1 MSNIPSS
8 KFHKF
13 IPKKTPAPKPVEA
26 SAEGG
31 PDQVSEEKVYSNV
44 PGREPVELVRSYSQ
58 FADYYPNCELETK
71 GWCARN
77 VQSDWVVL
85 DCGANVGYY
94 SILFSQLASEGRVFS
109 FEPTATHDLLMA
121 NLNHH
126 QCANVEAL
134 RVGLGRES
142 GVKQERIFRI
152 WGQEPDLEDFSF
164 TSIDDF
170 VMERGLER
178 LDCIKIDV
186 DSYDFEVLQGAEKTL
201 EKLNPWVLIEVNYA
215 LRKRGVEEATV
226 YKWLGERGYTD
237 ALVLDS
243 ENLIM
248 RRGLEPQGTH
258 HSAAV
263 PFRMWLG

>member
-13 IPKKTPAPKPVEA
+13 IPKKTQAPKAVDQGG
-26 SAEGG
+26 EGA
-31 PDQVSEEKVYSNV
+31 PDQVSEAKVYSNV
-44 PGREPVELVRSYSQ
+44 PGREAIELVRSYAQ

-71 GWCARN
+71 GWCGRN
-77 VQSDWVVL
+77 VGRDWVVL

-94 SILFSQLASEGRVFS
+94 SVLFSQLARDGRVYS
-109 FEPTATHDLLMA
+109 FEPTATYDLLVA
-121 NLNHH
+121 NLEHNE
-126 QCANVEAL
+126 CGNVEPL
-134 RVGLGRES
+134 RVGLGRET
-142 GVKQERIFRI
+142 GVKQEGIFRI
-152 WGQEPDLEDFSF
+152 WGQEPDVEEFQF
-164 TSIDDF
+164 TSVDDF
-170 VMERGLER
+170 VVERGLER

-201 EKLNPWVLIEVNYA
+201 ERLNPWILIEVNYA

-226 YKWLGERGYTD
+226 YKWLGERGYGD

-248 RRGLEPQGTH
+248 RRGEEPQRTH
-258 HSAAV
+258 HAEAV